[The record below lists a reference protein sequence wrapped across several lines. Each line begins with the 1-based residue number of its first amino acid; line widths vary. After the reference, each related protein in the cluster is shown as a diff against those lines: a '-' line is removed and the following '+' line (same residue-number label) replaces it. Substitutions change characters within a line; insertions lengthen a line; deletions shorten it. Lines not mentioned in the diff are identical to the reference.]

1 MEQSAAK
8 WVTASEFLR
17 NAETRNLYYL
27 DLVELVRITSANGKR
42 IELSK
47 GAE

>member
-8 WVTASEFLR
+8 WVTASEFKPR
-17 NAETRNLYYL
+17 RRDKNLHCL
-27 DLVELVRITSANGKR
+27 DFVELVRITWANGQR

>member
-8 WVTASEFLR
+8 WVTASEFRR
-17 NAETRNLYYL
+17 NAETKNLHCL
-27 DLVELVRITSANGKR
+27 DFVELVRITLGNGKR